1 MFNNEIL
8 SKLLELINIVELE
21 VSLQE
26 YPTNEF

>member
-8 SKLLELINIVELE
+8 SKLVELINIVELE

>member
-8 SKLLELINIVELE
+8 SKLVELINIVELE

-26 YPTNEF
+26 YSTNEF

>member
-8 SKLLELINIVELE
+8 SKLVELINIVKLE